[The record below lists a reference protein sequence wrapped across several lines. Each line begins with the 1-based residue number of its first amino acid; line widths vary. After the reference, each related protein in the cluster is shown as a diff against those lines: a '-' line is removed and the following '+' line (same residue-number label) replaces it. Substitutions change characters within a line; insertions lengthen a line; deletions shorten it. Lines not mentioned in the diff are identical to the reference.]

1 MIGRINAQ
9 PRSLVLVGTV
19 AAAALVLILAYVAMG
34 GGRYDPLRVA
44 NPCDPREWRSPQGS
58 QEVAEQVTLSAL
70 DGAACDLGVSRE
82 ELALAI
88 ANEDDFA
95 AFLGERGID
104 QGRAEAALRRGM
116 ERAID
121 DAARAGAINGFEE
134 FALRQVVPRLPAGR
148 LLQAVRD
155 GDLNWLGALVG

>member
-1 MIGRINAQ
+1 M
-9 PRSLVLVGTV
+9 
-19 AAAALVLILAYVAMG
+19 
-34 GGRYDPLRVA
+34 
-44 NPCDPREWRSPQGS
+44 
-58 QEVAEQVTLSAL
+58 
-70 DGAACDLGVSRE
+70 SRE

-95 AFLGERGID
+95 AFLAERGID

-121 DAARAGAINGFEE
+121 DAARAGPINGFEE

>member
-1 MIGRINAQ
+1 MWPAESRCWGR
-9 PRSLVLVGTV
+9 S
-19 AAAALVLILAYVAMG
+19 
-34 GGRYDPLRVA
+34 GRRAV
-44 NPCDPREWRSPQGS
+44 
-58 QEVAEQVTLSAL
+58 
-70 DGAACDLGVSRE
+70 
-82 ELALAI
+82 
-88 ANEDDFA
+88 
-95 AFLGERGID
+95 

-155 GDLNWLGALVG
+155 FVNN